1 MTTASDGLIAL
12 AIREIRDLA
21 ARGVSR
27 REIARRSGLGQATV
41 YGVIKGQH
49 GLRAPVAERVV
60 AAQITR
66 RAVTIEQ
73 PDGTAIR
80 GEPATGREATRLAKF
95 ANAEKKARRGDVSA
109 LDDPDFRRPV
119 LMVVDG
125 QRVRVPLPTDPAFI
139 AEMAM
144 REEDVVNFSESES
157 P

>member
-1 MTTASDGLIAL
+1 MANVADNLAAL

-60 AAQITR
+60 AAQITQ

-80 GEPATGREATRLAKF
+80 GEPATGREASRLAKF
-95 ANAEKKARRGDVSA
+95 ANAEKKARRGDFSA

-119 LMVVDG
+119 VMLVDG
-125 QRVRVPLPTDPAFI
+125 QRVHVRLPTDPAFI
-139 AEMAM
+139 DEMAM
-144 REEDVVNFSESES
+144 REDDTVTFTER
-157 P
+157 